1 MTIKLQGMYGQQN
14 AKAVK
19 DLKIGDTVMWNF
31 GYTSKVVDLIP
42 SKTGKMIDVILQD
55 SYNNGNPYPRRM
67 GATRL
72 VAVA

>member
-1 MTIKLQGMYGQQN
+1 MTIKLQGMYGQQK

-19 DLKIGDTVMWNF
+19 ELAIGDTVMWNY

-42 SKTGKMIDVILQD
+42 SKTGKMVDVILQD

-67 GATRL
+67 GANRL
-72 VAVA
+72 IAIA